1 MIRFIYNLLWP
12 IGLLF
17 FLPGYFLK
25 MIRRGGYRE
34 KFGQRLGIYDCDVR
48 ARLSKQR
55 STWLHAVSVGEV
67 NVALKLANA
76 LRTLEPDLRCVLTT
90 TTTTGFALAR
100 KNAPPW
106 IEVMYTPLD
115 YWPVMRR
122 AFSVIR
128 PARILLIEAE
138 VWPNLVAFARGY
150 RIPTALVNARL
161 SPRSE
166 KRFRRFRFIV
176 APTFRLLDLVCVPE
190 NEDADRW
197 VALRVSRDRIRV
209 TGSIKYDPVGLGR
222 INPAVE
228 LFGVPPSGGSA
239 DDSLA
244 ESPGRLKPEL
254 RTPSAEVQESTD
266 EVPLPR
272 FDPKHPLVLFG
283 GSTHH
288 GEEEILA
295 TVFVRLRQQFSSL
308 RLFIAPRHVERLREI
323 RTRLDAL
330 RLHVRL
336 ASELRGRQEINDAD
350 CVLLDTTGELQRWYH
365 IATVVFMGKSL
376 TAHGGQNPVEPILA
390 GKPVVFGPH
399 MENFT
404 ILARQL
410 VAQNGAIEVRDVDSL
425 ERIIVKLLRDSGA
438 RQRLVQ
444 NAREVLSAHEGAT
457 ARAAALIHELR
468 PAM

>member
-1 MIRFIYNLLWP
+1 
-12 IGLLF
+12 
-17 FLPGYFLK
+17 
-25 MIRRGGYRE
+25 
-34 KFGQRLGIYDCDVR
+34 
-48 ARLSKQR
+48 
-55 STWLHAVSVGEV
+55 
-67 NVALKLANA
+67 
-76 LRTLEPDLRCVLTT
+76 
-90 TTTTGFALAR
+90 
-100 KNAPPW
+100 
-106 IEVMYTPLD
+106 
-115 YWPVMRR
+115 
-122 AFSVIR
+122 
-128 PARILLIEAE
+128 
-138 VWPNLVAFARGY
+138 
-150 RIPTALVNARL
+150 VNARL
-161 SPRSE
+161 SPKSE

-197 VALRVSRDRIRV
+197 AALRVSRDRIRV
-209 TGSIKYDPVGLGR
+209 TGSIKYDPMGLGR

-272 FDPKHPLVLFG
+272 FDLKHLVLFG

-295 TVFVRLRQQFSSL
+295 TVFVRLRQQFPSL

-323 RTRLDAL
+323 RTHLDAL

-336 ASELRGRQEINDAD
+336 ASELRSRQEINDAD

-410 VAQNGAIEVRDVDSL
+410 VARNGAIEVRDVDSL
-425 ERIIVKLLRDSGA
+425 ERIIAKLLRDSGA
-438 RQRLVQ
+438 CQRLVQ

-468 PAM
+468 TAM